1 MGSRRRSAASRPPPP
16 SRTPASEFRG
26 ALSDAPAPAA
36 RVPRWT
42 GPSRDRAWRPGR
54 RGAEDS
60 GDLHSDRG
68 GRPFSLLSR
77 GRFASP
83 DFTCELKCHLAATL
97 RIGRGLEVLR
107 PRSSHGARGPLVA
120 PLGDAVRSPRTCEAG
135 DISNSRSSPRIF
147 RNANFSHCAFPTLLK
162 ISPTS
167 RSLILV
173 SASNLA
179 ALPCDSSRVLEF
191 SEPVPYFSNGDNSN
205 CFRWVLRVPRG

>member
-1 MGSRRRSAASRPPPP
+1 MFYGKTSVCAYRVYESKCRSAAGVGSRRRSAASRPPPL

-97 RIGRGLEVLR
+97 RIGRGLEVLTSTVSQKLT
-107 PRSSHGARGPLVA
+107 RSVW
-120 PLGDAVRSPRTCEAG
+120 PLGGTPG
-135 DISNSRSSPRIF
+135 
-147 RNANFSHCAFPTLLK
+147 
-162 ISPTS
+162 
-167 RSLILV
+167 
-173 SASNLA
+173 
-179 ALPCDSSRVLEF
+179 
-191 SEPVPYFSNGDNSN
+191 
-205 CFRWVLRVPRG
+205 